1 MTRHLLSLAAH
12 LIGNAIG
19 LLLAMLL
26 LEGFSIDLLSFI
38 IVVAVFTVIEVIASP
53 LLTKLSAHK
62 IPAMQGGVA
71 LVTTFV
77 GLLVTDMLVAGLTIG
92 GIANLLAATLLVW
105 LGALAAGIFLPMFVF
120 KELKNSPKN

>member
-1 MTRHLLSLAAH
+1 
-12 LIGNAIG
+12 
-19 LLLAMLL
+19 MLL

-38 IVVAVFTVIEVIASP
+38 VVVAVFTVIEVIASP